1 MGESRERHEGALS
14 RHRVLGRPAYGTRQ
28 NSAMRRVRPHV
39 DDIGWAKLAAA
50 IGIDPHLG
58 RG

>member
-1 MGESRERHEGALS
+1 MT
-14 RHRVLGRPAYGTRQ
+14 VL
-28 NSAMRRVRPHV
+28 RPHV
-39 DDIGWAKLAAA
+39 DDLGWAKLAAA